1 MSKELQWK
9 VKHKNNFQDEY
20 DFLETIL
27 LEDGVPE
34 DDIKSF
40 IHPTKKLIHDPFL
53 MKNMKRAVEVIHHH
67 VKNNSKIFVRV
78 DSDCDGYCSAAIIIQ
93 FLQALNSNLKIDYV
107 LNYEKKHGFT
117 YGDICNHTRSEYGLI
132 IVPDASM
139 TVEDAKQVTNNFD
152 ADIVVLD
159 HHLIEENDEGDS
171 YINYCVAVN
180 CTDGQYPNPGLSGA
194 GVVQKFIEAYLDIYG
209 EEDLLDDN
217 LSEKF
222 LDLVSLAINA
232 DAMDLRSLESRYYVI
247 EGMKQRHHI
256 NEFLNELVEKNEEDM
271 KWGRYIISMSW
282 TIAPKI
288 NGVTRY
294 GTPEEQL
301 DTFRALL
308 GVQENREYRPRR
320 KSKNDPLPEKEIH
333 SLQKTMAR
341 VCGNVK
347 SRQDNEVR
355 KFVNELDKKII
366 DEELDKNSVI
376 FVDGSKVLTTGTVT
390 GLVANKLATKYFRP
404 VVLMR
409 KSSSTEY
416 GGSGRNYSRSNIE
429 SLNDFLTEAGV
440 VCKGHEDAFGVQFKQ
455 QDLQKIIDNC
465 NRQMPLDQ
473 LTTVYEVDWEI
484 LASQLKKEY
493 IEEVAN
499 NYEVFGSTVPQPMF
513 AIKGIRINAMD
524 VQAFGE
530 NNNYIRFVYNNIP
543 FVKKYCK
550 KTDYDE
556 LTLRTRNILGMN
568 KKELEVDIIG
578 EFVLNYYNDKINA
591 EVKIVDFASKEVK
604 KEAKNDDFEVE
615 NVKIE
620 AKKVNK
626 REILFEDFDW

>member
-53 MKNMKRAVEVIHHH
+53 MKNMKKAVEVIHHH

-117 YGDICNHTRSEYGLI
+117 YEDICNHTRSEYGLI

-139 TVEDAKQVTNNFD
+139 TVEDAKQITNNFN

-171 YINYCVAVN
+171 YTNYCVAVN

-247 EGMKQRHHI
+247 EGMKQRHYI

-308 GVQENREYRPRR
+308 GVQENREYQPRR

-409 KSSSTEY
+409 KSSPTEY

-440 VCKGHEDAFGVQFKQ
+440 ICKGHEDAFGVQFKQ

-473 LTTVYEVDWEI
+473 LTTIYEVDWEI

-530 NNNYIRFVYNNIP
+530 NSNYIRFVYNNIP

-550 KTDYDE
+550 KTDYEE
-556 LTLRTRNILGMN
+556 LTLRTRNILGLN

-604 KEAKNDDFEVE
+604 KETKNDDFEVE